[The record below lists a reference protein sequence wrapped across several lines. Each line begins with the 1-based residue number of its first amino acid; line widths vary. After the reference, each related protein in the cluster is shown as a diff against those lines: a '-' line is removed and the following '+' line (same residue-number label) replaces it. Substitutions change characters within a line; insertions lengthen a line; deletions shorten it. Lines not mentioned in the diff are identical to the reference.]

1 MSFISFDQKTLLK
14 ALQTLSLISSP
25 KATSQ
30 IYGMT
35 KVSVEKD
42 NSVSFFAISETVS
55 GSIKL
60 QAINL
65 ENQEDNHEFLIKTDI
80 FYSSIALISDQIV
93 GLDIDIKKGQMIVQG
108 SKSKHTLRITTDAI
122 TTFKLFELDETK
134 NESFITA
141 NVDSLMSAL
150 KVANVAV
157 GNPRT
162 VYQSEF
168 LHICMT
174 VKPEEKQLILASTDR
189 YRVSKLL
196 VKSEFDKKLNKA
208 TENKNYLISPKNFNF
223 LNYFEVKKEVEL
235 VFNQDFLVMK
245 DDSAHFSIRYGEGV
259 FPDYDK
265 IIPQSFICNFDVA
278 TSDLLGALK
287 QVQFSAKINSDTHSV
302 KVKLQ
307 PKAKKMMLLAEAK
320 DGYSSESTID
330 IIDYE
335 GSDDDWE
342 QSFNIDYLYNYVNVV
357 TESHILWESNP
368 GKPSVLSPKNKK
380 EESLYLVSGLK

>member
-1 MSFISFDQKTLLK
+1 MTFISFDQKTLLK
-14 ALQTLSLISSP
+14 ALQTLSLISSA

-35 KVSVEKD
+35 KVSLDKD
-42 NSVSFFAISETVS
+42 NLVSFFAVSETVS

-65 ENQEDNHEFLIKTDI
+65 ENQEEVTEFLIKTDI
-80 FYSSIALISDQIV
+80 FYSSIALIGDQIV
-93 GLDIDIKKGQMIVQG
+93 GLDIDLKKGQMIVQG

-122 TTFKLFELDETK
+122 TTFKLFELDSEK
-134 NESFITA
+134 NEAYVSA
-141 NVDSLMSAL
+141 NVDSLLGSL
-150 KVANVAV
+150 KLANVAV

-174 VKPEEKQLILASTDR
+174 VKPETKELILASTDR
-189 YRVSKLL
+189 YRVAKLL
-196 VKSEFDKKLNKA
+196 VKTEFDKKLNKS
-208 TENKNYLISPKNFNF
+208 TEAKNYLISPKNFSF
-223 LNYFEVKKEVEL
+223 LNFFEVKKEVEL

-245 DDSAHFSIRYGEGV
+245 DETAEFSVRYGEGV

-265 IIPQSFICNFDVA
+265 IIPQSFICNFDIA

-287 QVQFSAKINSDTHSV
+287 QVQFSAKINTDTHSV
-302 KVKLQ
+302 KIKLS
-307 PKAKKMMLLAEAK
+307 PKNKMMTLLAEAK
-320 DGYSSESTID
+320 DGYSSESVID

-335 GSDDDWE
+335 GSEDDWE